1 MKDRSMQVE
10 FQENEVSIT
19 FAGKQQTDTKEH
31 ILFSLEE
38 EIASK
43 GFIVNRNIS
52 RENIGDF
59 IYYQFI
65 YFDGKTSRNVKIQV
79 PKKDSETIYAIDKI
93 RTNLDKEMVDIEVM
107 DMDDI
112 FEEPKMFYKDINNS

>member
-1 MKDRSMQVE
+1 MKDRSMQVRFKE
-10 FQENEVSIT
+10 DSVSIT
-19 FAGKQQTDTKEH
+19 FAGKEQKDTKEH

-38 EIASK
+38 EIALK
-43 GFIVNRNIS
+43 GFIVNNDIS

-65 YFDGKTSRNVKIQV
+65 YFDGNTSRNIKVQV
-79 PKKDSETIYAIDKI
+79 PKKDFEVVSAIDKI
-93 RTNLDKEMVDIEVM
+93 KSNLDKKEEIEIM

-112 FEEPKMFYKDINNS
+112 FLEPKVFYKDVNNS

>member
-1 MKDRSMQVE
+1 MKDRSMQVRFKE
-10 FQENEVSIT
+10 DSVSIT
-19 FAGKQQTDTKEH
+19 FAGKEQTDTKEH

-38 EIASK
+38 EIALK
-43 GFIVNRNIS
+43 GFVVNSDIS

-65 YFDGKTSRNVKIQV
+65 YFDGKTSRNIKIQV
-79 PKKDSETIYAIDKI
+79 PKKDFEVVSAIDKI
-93 RTNLDKEMVDIEVM
+93 KSNLDKKEEIEIM

-112 FEEPKMFYKDINNS
+112 FQEPKVFYKDVNNS